1 MTSDPTTPDNRNVID
16 VYKYWTVDAI
26 KGNLDTKRHNFS
38 VLISN
43 QFKDFNIGTV
53 IRNANAF
60 LAREVIV
67 YGRKQF
73 DRRGTVGTHLY
84 ENLKFVK
91 FTDELDLT
99 NCCVVGFDTGDDA
112 VPVETFDWPKDKH
125 VIMVFG
131 QEDVG
136 LVPELRN
143 LCERILYIKQYG
155 SVRSLNVGCASSI
168 AMYDYCAKV
177 LAGTP

>member
-1 MTSDPTTPDNRNVID
+1 MTKLETNDHRNVID
-16 VYKYWTVDAI
+16 VYKYWTTEAI

-91 FTDELDLT
+91 FTEELDLADY
-99 NCCVVGFDTGDDA
+99 CVVGFDTGDDA
-112 VPVETFDWPKDKH
+112 VPVETFQWPKDKH
-125 VIMVFG
+125 VVMVFG
-131 QEDVG
+131 QEDIG

-143 LCERILYIKQYG
+143 LCERILYIRQYG

-168 AMYDYCAKV
+168 AMYDYCAKT